1 MEYVIDASVAVKW
14 LLPEPHS
21 DKADALLQTFRRQEL
36 RLIAPELILAEVGS
50 TLWKRS
56 VATGEISVQQTEE
69 CYTDF
74 LELRISLQASRP
86 LAERAFRLAVAE
98 RLTVYDALYVVLAL
112 ERGCELI
119 TADQALVNK
128 LGNKLPQ
135 VRRLASLQLF

>member
-21 DKADALLQTFRRQEL
+21 DKADALLQAFRRQEL
-36 RLIAPELILAEVGS
+36 SLIALDLILAEVGN

-56 VATGEISVQQTEE
+56 VGRGEISLQQAEE

-74 LELRISLQASRP
+74 LELRIPLQASLP
-86 LAERAFRLAVAE
+86 LAKRAFRFAATE
-98 RLTVYDALYVVLAL
+98 RVTVYDALYAVLAM
-112 ERGCELI
+112 EHGCELI

-128 LGNKLPQ
+128 LGDRFPQ
-135 VRRLASLQLF
+135 IRRLSSL